1 MSAEAF
7 LTHSGERLCSLKG
20 FIPLYDLLQ
29 SPHNLILR
37 SSQTTFFPA
46 SFFFPVPEV
55 GSSHTPIKN
64 KINLKKKKRQEEGA
78 VSAMADP
85 GKHVFPQQTGMVSWG
100 EEDG

>member
-1 MSAEAF
+1 
-7 LTHSGERLCSLKG
+7 LKG

-64 KINLKKKKRQEEGA
+64 KINLKKKKGRKKELFL
-78 VSAMADP
+78 P
-85 GKHVFPQQTGMVSWG
+85 WQTQANMSSLNKQGW
-100 EEDG
+100 